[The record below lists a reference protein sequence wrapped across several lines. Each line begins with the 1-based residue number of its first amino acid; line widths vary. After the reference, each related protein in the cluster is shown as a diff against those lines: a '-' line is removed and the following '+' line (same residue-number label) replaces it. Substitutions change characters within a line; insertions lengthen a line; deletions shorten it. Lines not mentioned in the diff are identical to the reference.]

1 MSLHGPTQ
9 RALVHLVRFVRFAL
23 AATALVGSTAQ
34 GQTQSQIFEAAK
46 AYGAAQAASGARGV
60 RDGSA
65 ENETVRR
72 TVPGYTASPAQA
84 QSYGAKDAQAKA
96 ASQRAACASTPTDP
110 LCSATVIGTAA
121 RPRSADLSPSSPALA
136 AQAAADNPTSVLG
149 AVASTYNACSVGG
162 AMTAPATYARQSC
175 TLDMG
180 PWTDQACSKRLD
192 VFPVETA
199 SCVAG
204 SVLATGN
211 INGAGPMEVKAYC
224 NPAAGARVRVTA
236 QAQGI
241 RGACTAPIDVSV
253 DLSTPQPLG
262 ATPPTRI
269 GSLQPHWSGSCY
281 PMSVFWEGGGCQ
293 NGSCSM
299 TVHFA
304 EGAGTEPR
312 TSCAG
317 AGEAQV
323 RDIAFSGWTSLPSD
337 YAAFCYSPYADETQA
352 AGRVGDWGLANG
364 VWAYWAQSSALVT
377 SGWQWTAGLHYSTTL
392 NFVEPRVIPARG
404 DVWTNTCGA
413 LESKAAFLAPD
424 GQAPLSATPMP
435 SIGPVGAEQCVRT
448 ASVCTDGPS
457 TRTISGVNVTREC
470 WQYSNTFACATLAAT
485 STCSSSGL
493 SACTPVG
500 STTCAAVDAQG
511 HCTQANATY
520 ECKTANATFGTALN
534 CGNASFCSGGS
545 CWDSTST
552 PNTAF
557 SNAAAQLQ
565 AHIAAGKDI
574 DTTTLQ
580 IFKGQ
585 DRRCHKE
592 TFGIDNCCDNTA
604 YLMRCS
610 SDEQET
616 VRRREQGRCHEVGE
630 YCSAGSIFGCRE
642 RTKAYCCFSSMLGR
656 IVQEQG
662 RLQIARDWG
671 TPQTPSC
678 QGFTADELARLD
690 WSRFDLTE
698 FYAHIHVATPPGSGA
713 VTGSVQNKQP
723 SCYYGEGRC

>member
-1 MSLHGPTQ
+1 MVSTLCFGLSL
-9 RALVHLVRFVRFAL
+9 A
-23 AATALVGSTAQ
+23 
-34 GQTQSQIFEAAK
+34 QTQAQIFDAAK
-46 AYGAAQAASGARGV
+46 AYGAAQATSSARSV
-60 RDGSA
+60 RDGTA
-65 ENETVRR
+65 ENDTVKR
-72 TVPGYTASPAQA
+72 TVTGYTASPPQA
-84 QSYGAKDAQAKA
+84 QSYSSKDAQARA
-96 ASQRAACASTPTDP
+96 ASQRAACAGTPSDP
-110 LCSATVIGTAA
+110 LCSATTIGTAQ

-180 PWTDQACSKRLD
+180 PWTDQTCSKRLE
-192 VFPVETA
+192 VFPVET
-199 SCVAG
+199 STCTAG
-204 SVLATGN
+204 SVIAIGR
-211 INGAGPMEVKAYC
+211 INGAGPMEVQAYC
-224 NPAAGARVRVTA
+224 NPAAGARVRITA
-236 QAQGI
+236 QATGI
-241 RGACTAPIDVSV
+241 RGACTAPIDASV

-269 GSLQPHWSGSCY
+269 GSLQPHWFGGCY
-281 PMSVFWEGGGCQ
+281 PLSVFWEGSGCQ

-299 TVHFA
+299 TVHFV
-304 EGAGTEPR
+304 EGAGTEPQ
-312 TSCAG
+312 TSCSGAAEVQAG
-317 AGEAQV
+317 AITFWNWAPP
-323 RDIAFSGWTSLPSD
+323 PSD
-337 YAAFCYSPYADETQA
+337 YAAYCYSAYPDETSA
-352 AGRVGDWGLANG
+352 AGRVGSWGDANG
-364 VWAYWAQSSALVT
+364 VSAYWAQTSALVS
-377 SGWQWTAGLHYSTTL
+377 SGWQWTPGLHYSTTL

-404 DVWTNTCGA
+404 DVWTNTCRPF
-413 LESKAAFLAPD
+413 ESKAAFLAPD
-424 GQAPLSATPMP
+424 GQAPLGATPMP
-435 SIGPVGAEQCVRT
+435 AIGPVGVEQCVRT
-448 ASVCTDGPS
+448 ASACTDGPS
-457 TRTISGVNVTREC
+457 TRTISGIDVLREC

-485 STCSSSGL
+485 STCSSASL

-500 STTCAAVDAQG
+500 SASCAATDGLG
-511 HCTQANATY
+511 HCTQANASY

-557 SNAAAQLQ
+557 SKTAAQLQ

-574 DTTTLQ
+574 DATTLQ
-580 IFKGQ
+580 IFKGL

-604 YLMRCS
+604 YLLRCS

-616 VRRREQGRCHEVGE
+616 VRRREQGRCHEVGQ
-630 YCSAGSIFGCRE
+630 YCSAGSILGCRE
-642 RTKAYCCFSSMLGR
+642 RTKTYCCFSSMLGR

-662 RLQIARDWG
+662 RLQISRAWG
-671 TPQTPSC
+671 TPTAPSC
-678 QGFTADELARLD
+678 EGFTADELARLD

-698 FYAHIHVATPPGSGA
+698 FYAHIHVATPPAQGTVSGNA
-713 VTGSVQNKQP
+713 QNRQP

>member
-1 MSLHGPTQ
+1 MRL
-9 RALVHLVRFVRFAL
+9 RALTAGVLFRLAL
-23 AATALVGSTAQ
+23 AGCGLACPVAH
-34 GQTQSQIFEAAK
+34 GQTQSQIFDAAK
-46 AYGAAQAASGARGV
+46 AYGAAQAASSARSV
-60 RDGSA
+60 RDGTA
-65 ENETVRR
+65 ENDTVRR
-72 TVPGYTASPAQA
+72 TVPGYTSSPAQA
-84 QSYGAKDAQAKA
+84 QAYRDKDAQARA
-96 ASQRAACASTPTDP
+96 ASQRVACVNTPSEP
-110 LCSATVIGTAA
+110 VCSATTIGTAS

-149 AVASTYNACSVGG
+149 DVASTYNACSVGG
-162 AMTAPATYARQSC
+162 AMTAAATYARQSC

-180 PWTDQACSKRLD
+180 SWTDQACSKRLD
-192 VFPVETA
+192 VFPVETSTCA
-199 SCVAG
+199 AG
-204 SVLATGN
+204 SVLATGR
-211 INGAGPMEVKAYC
+211 INGAGSMEVQAYC
-224 NPAAGARVRVTA
+224 NPAAGTRVRITA
-236 QAQGI
+236 QALGI

-253 DLSTPQPLG
+253 DLSTAQPLG
-262 ATPPTRI
+262 STPPTRI
-269 GSLQPHWSGSCY
+269 GALQPHWFGDCY

-312 TSCAG
+312 TSCSG
-317 AGEAQV
+317 ASELQA
-323 RDIAFSGWTSLPSD
+323 RDITFSGWSSQPGD
-337 YAAFCYSPYADETQA
+337 YAAFCYSAYADEVAA
-352 AGRVGDWGLANG
+352 AGRVGSWGDANG

-377 SGWQWTAGLHYSTTL
+377 SGWQWTPGLHYSTTL
-392 NFVEPRVIPARG
+392 NFVEPRVFPARG
-404 DVWTNTCGA
+404 DVWTNTCRPFEA
-413 LESKAAFLAPD
+413 KAAFLAPD
-424 GQAPLSATPMP
+424 GQAPLSSTPMP

-457 TRTISGVNVTREC
+457 TRTISGINVTREC
-470 WQYSNTFACATLAAT
+470 WQYSNTFACATLAAS
-485 STCSSSGL
+485 STCSSSSL

-500 STTCAAVDAQG
+500 AASCAATDALG
-511 HCTQANATY
+511 HCTQANANY
-520 ECKTANATFGTALN
+520 ECKTAGATFGTTLN

-552 PNTAF
+552 PNRGF

-574 DTTTLQ
+574 DATTLQ
-580 IFKGQ
+580 IFKGE

-592 TFGIDNCCDNTA
+592 TFGLDNCCDNSA

-610 SDEQET
+610 NDEQET
-616 VRRREQGRCHEVGE
+616 VRRRDQGRCHEIGE

-642 RTKAYCCFSSMLGR
+642 RTKSYCCFSSMLGR

-671 TPQTPSC
+671 SPTAPSC
-678 QGFTADELARLD
+678 TGFTADELSRLD
-690 WSRFDLTE
+690 WSQFDLTE
-698 FYAHIHVATPPGSGA
+698 FYAYIRVVAPPGVGT
-713 VTGSVQNKQP
+713 VTGNAQNRQP